1 MSAFGVFGL
10 GGSGGSYSLE
20 SFASSFCETSLSVSL
35 SGISLDFVP
44 PSLSNLRAL
53 AGGAMIGS
61 ELLSDSSSQS
71 DWTIGLFF
79 GWPVV
84 ILTDLAGIYKD
95 GKKPQE

>member
-1 MSAFGVFGL
+1 
-10 GGSGGSYSLE
+10 
-20 SFASSFCETSLSVSL
+20 
-35 SGISLDFVP
+35 
-44 PSLSNLRAL
+44 
-53 AGGAMIGS
+53 MIGS